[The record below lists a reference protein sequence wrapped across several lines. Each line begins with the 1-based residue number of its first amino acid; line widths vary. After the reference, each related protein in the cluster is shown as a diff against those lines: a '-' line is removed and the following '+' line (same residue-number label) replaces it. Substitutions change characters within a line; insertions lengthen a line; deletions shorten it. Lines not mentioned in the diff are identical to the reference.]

1 MGLRFTKD
9 RLIEVDEFI
18 AKLWQVHLKVKEEG
32 YVQVPLRIRE
42 VKIVLN
48 SGRTLLWVFSDPII
62 WFIKV
67 TMIPHQ

>member
-1 MGLRFTKD
+1 
-9 RLIEVDEFI
+9 
-18 AKLWQVHLKVKEEG
+18 LKVKEEG